1 MSESQNIE
9 YKESWR
15 DEYLKWICGF
25 ANAQGGRIYIGIDDN
40 QQVVGV
46 ADTKRLMED
55 IPNKIVNYL
64 DIVADV
70 NLLHKE
76 DKDYIE
82 IAVQPCNLPIAY
94 HGIYHYRSGSTKQEL
109 KGAALQQ
116 FLLRKMGHS
125 WDDIENE
132 RATLDDIDRQAID
145 FFLRKAVDAGR
156 MPVDSLNETTEKVLS
171 NLNLIGGEGK
181 LRNAALLLFGK
192 NPAKFFTSVQFR
204 IGRFG
209 RDEADLMFHG
219 RIYIGI
225 DDNQQVVGV
234 ADTKRLME
242 DIPNKIVN
250 YLDIVADVNL
260 LHKEDKDYIEIAVQ
274 PCNLPIAY
282 HGIYHYRSGSTK
294 QELKGAALQQ
304 FLLRKMGHSWDDIE
318 NERAT
323 LDDID
328 RQAIDFFLRKA
339 VDAGRMPVD
348 SLNETTEKVLSN
360 LNLIGGE
367 GKLRNAALLLF
378 GKNPAKFFTSVQF
391 RIGRFGRDEADL
403 MFQDVVDGN
412 IIQMTDRVIEVLKS
426 KNDDPL
432 NDPLNDP
439 LKLSSLEKDIL
450 KLIVKDNQST
460 YDNLA
465 ISLSVS
471 SATIKRAFR
480 NLKVNGCIIRKGS
493 KKIGYWMIT
502 EKGKSILK

>member
-55 IPNKIVNYL
+55 IPY
-64 DIVADV
+64 
-70 NLLHKE
+70 
-76 DKDYIE
+76 
-82 IAVQPCNLPIAY
+82 
-94 HGIYHYRSGSTKQEL
+94 
-109 KGAALQQ
+109 
-116 FLLRKMGHS
+116 
-125 WDDIENE
+125 
-132 RATLDDIDRQAID
+132 
-145 FFLRKAVDAGR
+145 
-156 MPVDSLNETTEKVLS
+156 
-171 NLNLIGGEGK
+171 
-181 LRNAALLLFGK
+181 
-192 NPAKFFTSVQFR
+192 
-204 IGRFG
+204 
-209 RDEADLMFHG
+209 
-219 RIYIGI
+219 
-225 DDNQQVVGV
+225 
-234 ADTKRLME
+234 
-242 DIPNKIVN
+242 KIVN

>member
-25 ANAQGGRIYIGIDDN
+25 ANAQG
-40 QQVVGV
+40 
-46 ADTKRLMED
+46 
-55 IPNKIVNYL
+55 
-64 DIVADV
+64 
-70 NLLHKE
+70 
-76 DKDYIE
+76 
-82 IAVQPCNLPIAY
+82 
-94 HGIYHYRSGSTKQEL
+94 
-109 KGAALQQ
+109 
-116 FLLRKMGHS
+116 
-125 WDDIENE
+125 
-132 RATLDDIDRQAID
+132 
-145 FFLRKAVDAGR
+145 
-156 MPVDSLNETTEKVLS
+156 
-171 NLNLIGGEGK
+171 
-181 LRNAALLLFGK
+181 
-192 NPAKFFTSVQFR
+192 
-204 IGRFG
+204 
-209 RDEADLMFHG
+209 G

-465 ISLSVS
+465 ISLSLS

>member
-25 ANAQGGRIYIGIDDN
+25 ANAQG
-40 QQVVGV
+40 
-46 ADTKRLMED
+46 A
-55 IPNKIVNYL
+55 
-64 DIVADV
+64 
-70 NLLHKE
+70 
-76 DKDYIE
+76 
-82 IAVQPCNLPIAY
+82 
-94 HGIYHYRSGSTKQEL
+94 
-109 KGAALQQ
+109 
-116 FLLRKMGHS
+116 
-125 WDDIENE
+125 
-132 RATLDDIDRQAID
+132 
-145 FFLRKAVDAGR
+145 
-156 MPVDSLNETTEKVLS
+156 
-171 NLNLIGGEGK
+171 
-181 LRNAALLLFGK
+181 
-192 NPAKFFTSVQFR
+192 
-204 IGRFG
+204 
-209 RDEADLMFHG
+209 

>member
-25 ANAQGGRIYIGIDDN
+25 ANAQG
-40 QQVVGV
+40 
-46 ADTKRLMED
+46 
-55 IPNKIVNYL
+55 
-64 DIVADV
+64 
-70 NLLHKE
+70 
-76 DKDYIE
+76 
-82 IAVQPCNLPIAY
+82 
-94 HGIYHYRSGSTKQEL
+94 
-109 KGAALQQ
+109 
-116 FLLRKMGHS
+116 
-125 WDDIENE
+125 
-132 RATLDDIDRQAID
+132 
-145 FFLRKAVDAGR
+145 
-156 MPVDSLNETTEKVLS
+156 
-171 NLNLIGGEGK
+171 
-181 LRNAALLLFGK
+181 
-192 NPAKFFTSVQFR
+192 
-204 IGRFG
+204 
-209 RDEADLMFHG
+209 G

-432 NDPLNDP
+432 NDPL
-439 LKLSSLEKDIL
+439 KLSLLEKDIL

>member
-46 ADTKRLMED
+46 AD
-55 IPNKIVNYL
+55 
-64 DIVADV
+64 
-70 NLLHKE
+70 
-76 DKDYIE
+76 
-82 IAVQPCNLPIAY
+82 
-94 HGIYHYRSGSTKQEL
+94 S
-109 KGAALQQ
+109 
-116 FLLRKMGHS
+116 
-125 WDDIENE
+125 
-132 RATLDDIDRQAID
+132 
-145 FFLRKAVDAGR
+145 
-156 MPVDSLNETTEKVLS
+156 
-171 NLNLIGGEGK
+171 
-181 LRNAALLLFGK
+181 
-192 NPAKFFTSVQFR
+192 
-204 IGRFG
+204 
-209 RDEADLMFHG
+209 
-219 RIYIGI
+219 
-225 DDNQQVVGV
+225 
-234 ADTKRLME
+234 KRLME

>member
-55 IPNKIVNYL
+55 IPN
-64 DIVADV
+64 
-70 NLLHKE
+70 E
-76 DKDYIE
+76 
-82 IAVQPCNLPIAY
+82 
-94 HGIYHYRSGSTKQEL
+94 
-109 KGAALQQ
+109 
-116 FLLRKMGHS
+116 
-125 WDDIENE
+125 
-132 RATLDDIDRQAID
+132 
-145 FFLRKAVDAGR
+145 
-156 MPVDSLNETTEKVLS
+156 
-171 NLNLIGGEGK
+171 
-181 LRNAALLLFGK
+181 
-192 NPAKFFTSVQFR
+192 
-204 IGRFG
+204 
-209 RDEADLMFHG
+209 
-219 RIYIGI
+219 
-225 DDNQQVVGV
+225 
-234 ADTKRLME
+234 
-242 DIPNKIVN
+242 IVN

>member
-209 RDEADLMFHG
+209 RDEADLMF
-219 RIYIGI
+219 
-225 DDNQQVVGV
+225 
-234 ADTKRLME
+234 
-242 DIPNKIVN
+242 
-250 YLDIVADVNL
+250 
-260 LHKEDKDYIEIAVQ
+260 
-274 PCNLPIAY
+274 
-282 HGIYHYRSGSTK
+282 
-294 QELKGAALQQ
+294 
-304 FLLRKMGHSWDDIE
+304 
-318 NERAT
+318 
-323 LDDID
+323 
-328 RQAIDFFLRKA
+328 
-339 VDAGRMPVD
+339 
-348 SLNETTEKVLSN
+348 
-360 LNLIGGE
+360 
-367 GKLRNAALLLF
+367 
-378 GKNPAKFFTSVQF
+378 
-391 RIGRFGRDEADL
+391 
-403 MFQDVVDGN
+403 QDVVDGN

-432 NDPLNDP
+432 NYP

>member
-209 RDEADLMFHG
+209 RDEADLMF
-219 RIYIGI
+219 
-225 DDNQQVVGV
+225 
-234 ADTKRLME
+234 
-242 DIPNKIVN
+242 
-250 YLDIVADVNL
+250 
-260 LHKEDKDYIEIAVQ
+260 
-274 PCNLPIAY
+274 
-282 HGIYHYRSGSTK
+282 
-294 QELKGAALQQ
+294 
-304 FLLRKMGHSWDDIE
+304 
-318 NERAT
+318 
-323 LDDID
+323 
-328 RQAIDFFLRKA
+328 
-339 VDAGRMPVD
+339 
-348 SLNETTEKVLSN
+348 
-360 LNLIGGE
+360 
-367 GKLRNAALLLF
+367 
-378 GKNPAKFFTSVQF
+378 
-391 RIGRFGRDEADL
+391 
-403 MFQDVVDGN
+403 QDVVDGN
-412 IIQMTDRVIEVLKS
+412 IIQMTDREIEVLKS
-426 KNDDPL
+426 KND
-432 NDPLNDP
+432 DPLNDP

>member
-156 MPVDSLNETTEKVLS
+156 MPVDSLNETT
-171 NLNLIGGEGK
+171 G
-181 LRNAALLLFGK
+181 
-192 NPAKFFTSVQFR
+192 
-204 IGRFG
+204 
-209 RDEADLMFHG
+209 
-219 RIYIGI
+219 
-225 DDNQQVVGV
+225 
-234 ADTKRLME
+234 
-242 DIPNKIVN
+242 
-250 YLDIVADVNL
+250 
-260 LHKEDKDYIEIAVQ
+260 
-274 PCNLPIAY
+274 
-282 HGIYHYRSGSTK
+282 
-294 QELKGAALQQ
+294 
-304 FLLRKMGHSWDDIE
+304 
-318 NERAT
+318 
-323 LDDID
+323 
-328 RQAIDFFLRKA
+328 
-339 VDAGRMPVD
+339 
-348 SLNETTEKVLSN
+348 KVLSN

-432 NDPLNDP
+432 NDPL
-439 LKLSSLEKDIL
+439 KLSSLEKDIL

-502 EKGKSILK
+502 EKGKSILS

>member
-125 WDDIENE
+125 WD
-132 RATLDDIDRQAID
+132 
-145 FFLRKAVDAGR
+145 
-156 MPVDSLNETTEKVLS
+156 
-171 NLNLIGGEGK
+171 
-181 LRNAALLLFGK
+181 
-192 NPAKFFTSVQFR
+192 
-204 IGRFG
+204 
-209 RDEADLMFHG
+209 
-219 RIYIGI
+219 Y
-225 DDNQQVVGV
+225 
-234 ADTKRLME
+234 
-242 DIPNKIVN
+242 
-250 YLDIVADVNL
+250 
-260 LHKEDKDYIEIAVQ
+260 
-274 PCNLPIAY
+274 
-282 HGIYHYRSGSTK
+282 
-294 QELKGAALQQ
+294 
-304 FLLRKMGHSWDDIE
+304 IE

>member
-192 NPAKFFTSVQFR
+192 NPAKFFTR
-204 IGRFG
+204 
-209 RDEADLMFHG
+209 
-219 RIYIGI
+219 
-225 DDNQQVVGV
+225 
-234 ADTKRLME
+234 
-242 DIPNKIVN
+242 
-250 YLDIVADVNL
+250 
-260 LHKEDKDYIEIAVQ
+260 
-274 PCNLPIAY
+274 
-282 HGIYHYRSGSTK
+282 
-294 QELKGAALQQ
+294 
-304 FLLRKMGHSWDDIE
+304 
-318 NERAT
+318 
-323 LDDID
+323 
-328 RQAIDFFLRKA
+328 
-339 VDAGRMPVD
+339 
-348 SLNETTEKVLSN
+348 
-360 LNLIGGE
+360 
-367 GKLRNAALLLF
+367 
-378 GKNPAKFFTSVQF
+378 VQF

>member
-25 ANAQGGRIYIGIDDN
+25 ANAQG
-40 QQVVGV
+40 
-46 ADTKRLMED
+46 
-55 IPNKIVNYL
+55 
-64 DIVADV
+64 
-70 NLLHKE
+70 
-76 DKDYIE
+76 
-82 IAVQPCNLPIAY
+82 
-94 HGIYHYRSGSTKQEL
+94 
-109 KGAALQQ
+109 
-116 FLLRKMGHS
+116 
-125 WDDIENE
+125 
-132 RATLDDIDRQAID
+132 
-145 FFLRKAVDAGR
+145 
-156 MPVDSLNETTEKVLS
+156 
-171 NLNLIGGEGK
+171 
-181 LRNAALLLFGK
+181 
-192 NPAKFFTSVQFR
+192 
-204 IGRFG
+204 
-209 RDEADLMFHG
+209 G

-460 YDNLA
+460 Y
-465 ISLSVS
+465 
-471 SATIKRAFR
+471 T
-480 NLKVNGCIIRKGS
+480 
-493 KKIGYWMIT
+493 
-502 EKGKSILK
+502 

>member
-25 ANAQGGRIYIGIDDN
+25 ANAQG
-40 QQVVGV
+40 
-46 ADTKRLMED
+46 
-55 IPNKIVNYL
+55 
-64 DIVADV
+64 
-70 NLLHKE
+70 
-76 DKDYIE
+76 
-82 IAVQPCNLPIAY
+82 
-94 HGIYHYRSGSTKQEL
+94 
-109 KGAALQQ
+109 
-116 FLLRKMGHS
+116 
-125 WDDIENE
+125 
-132 RATLDDIDRQAID
+132 
-145 FFLRKAVDAGR
+145 
-156 MPVDSLNETTEKVLS
+156 
-171 NLNLIGGEGK
+171 
-181 LRNAALLLFGK
+181 
-192 NPAKFFTSVQFR
+192 
-204 IGRFG
+204 
-209 RDEADLMFHG
+209 G

-471 SATIKRAFR
+471 SATIKRTFR

>member
-1 MSESQNIE
+1 MESENQYVE
-9 YKESWR
+9 WKESWR
-15 DEYLKWICGF
+15 DEYIKWICGF
-25 ANAQGGRIYIGIDDN
+25 ANAQG
-40 QQVVGV
+40 
-46 ADTKRLMED
+46 
-55 IPNKIVNYL
+55 
-64 DIVADV
+64 
-70 NLLHKE
+70 
-76 DKDYIE
+76 
-82 IAVQPCNLPIAY
+82 
-94 HGIYHYRSGSTKQEL
+94 
-109 KGAALQQ
+109 
-116 FLLRKMGHS
+116 
-125 WDDIENE
+125 
-132 RATLDDIDRQAID
+132 
-145 FFLRKAVDAGR
+145 
-156 MPVDSLNETTEKVLS
+156 
-171 NLNLIGGEGK
+171 
-181 LRNAALLLFGK
+181 
-192 NPAKFFTSVQFR
+192 
-204 IGRFG
+204 
-209 RDEADLMFHG
+209 G

-480 NLKVNGCIIRKGS
+480 NLKVILALLNNFSLKTNQVAIRSQING
-493 KKIGYWMIT
+493 
-502 EKGKSILK
+502 

>member
-82 IAVQPCNLPIAY
+82 IAV
-94 HGIYHYRSGSTKQEL
+94 H
-109 KGAALQQ
+109 
-116 FLLRKMGHS
+116 
-125 WDDIENE
+125 
-132 RATLDDIDRQAID
+132 
-145 FFLRKAVDAGR
+145 
-156 MPVDSLNETTEKVLS
+156 
-171 NLNLIGGEGK
+171 
-181 LRNAALLLFGK
+181 
-192 NPAKFFTSVQFR
+192 
-204 IGRFG
+204 
-209 RDEADLMFHG
+209 
-219 RIYIGI
+219 
-225 DDNQQVVGV
+225 
-234 ADTKRLME
+234 
-242 DIPNKIVN
+242 
-250 YLDIVADVNL
+250 
-260 LHKEDKDYIEIAVQ
+260 

-432 NDPLNDP
+432 NDPL
-439 LKLSSLEKDIL
+439 KLSSLEKDIL

>member
-25 ANAQGGRIYIGIDDN
+25 ANAQG
-40 QQVVGV
+40 
-46 ADTKRLMED
+46 
-55 IPNKIVNYL
+55 
-64 DIVADV
+64 
-70 NLLHKE
+70 
-76 DKDYIE
+76 
-82 IAVQPCNLPIAY
+82 
-94 HGIYHYRSGSTKQEL
+94 
-109 KGAALQQ
+109 
-116 FLLRKMGHS
+116 
-125 WDDIENE
+125 
-132 RATLDDIDRQAID
+132 
-145 FFLRKAVDAGR
+145 
-156 MPVDSLNETTEKVLS
+156 
-171 NLNLIGGEGK
+171 
-181 LRNAALLLFGK
+181 
-192 NPAKFFTSVQFR
+192 
-204 IGRFG
+204 
-209 RDEADLMFHG
+209 G

-502 EKGKSILK
+502 EKRKSILS

>member
-25 ANAQGGRIYIGIDDN
+25 ANAQG
-40 QQVVGV
+40 
-46 ADTKRLMED
+46 
-55 IPNKIVNYL
+55 
-64 DIVADV
+64 
-70 NLLHKE
+70 
-76 DKDYIE
+76 
-82 IAVQPCNLPIAY
+82 
-94 HGIYHYRSGSTKQEL
+94 
-109 KGAALQQ
+109 
-116 FLLRKMGHS
+116 
-125 WDDIENE
+125 
-132 RATLDDIDRQAID
+132 
-145 FFLRKAVDAGR
+145 
-156 MPVDSLNETTEKVLS
+156 
-171 NLNLIGGEGK
+171 
-181 LRNAALLLFGK
+181 
-192 NPAKFFTSVQFR
+192 
-204 IGRFG
+204 
-209 RDEADLMFHG
+209 G

-432 NDPLNDP
+432 NDPL
-439 LKLSSLEKDIL
+439 KLSSLEKDIL

>member
-25 ANAQGGRIYIGIDDN
+25 ANAQG
-40 QQVVGV
+40 
-46 ADTKRLMED
+46 
-55 IPNKIVNYL
+55 
-64 DIVADV
+64 
-70 NLLHKE
+70 
-76 DKDYIE
+76 
-82 IAVQPCNLPIAY
+82 
-94 HGIYHYRSGSTKQEL
+94 
-109 KGAALQQ
+109 
-116 FLLRKMGHS
+116 
-125 WDDIENE
+125 
-132 RATLDDIDRQAID
+132 
-145 FFLRKAVDAGR
+145 
-156 MPVDSLNETTEKVLS
+156 
-171 NLNLIGGEGK
+171 
-181 LRNAALLLFGK
+181 
-192 NPAKFFTSVQFR
+192 
-204 IGRFG
+204 
-209 RDEADLMFHG
+209 G

-432 NDPLNDP
+432 NDPL
-439 LKLSSLEKDIL
+439 KLSSLEKDIL

-502 EKGKSILK
+502 EKGKSILS

>member
-15 DEYLKWICGF
+15 DEYLKWNCGF

-145 FFLRKAVDAGR
+145 FFLRKAVDAG
-156 MPVDSLNETTEKVLS
+156 
-171 NLNLIGGEGK
+171 
-181 LRNAALLLFGK
+181 
-192 NPAKFFTSVQFR
+192 
-204 IGRFG
+204 
-209 RDEADLMFHG
+209 H
-219 RIYIGI
+219 
-225 DDNQQVVGV
+225 
-234 ADTKRLME
+234 
-242 DIPNKIVN
+242 
-250 YLDIVADVNL
+250 
-260 LHKEDKDYIEIAVQ
+260 
-274 PCNLPIAY
+274 
-282 HGIYHYRSGSTK
+282 
-294 QELKGAALQQ
+294 
-304 FLLRKMGHSWDDIE
+304 
-318 NERAT
+318 
-323 LDDID
+323 
-328 RQAIDFFLRKA
+328 
-339 VDAGRMPVD
+339 MPVD

-432 NDPLNDP
+432 NDPL
-439 LKLSSLEKDIL
+439 KLSSLEKDIL

>member
-25 ANAQGGRIYIGIDDN
+25 ANAQG
-40 QQVVGV
+40 
-46 ADTKRLMED
+46 
-55 IPNKIVNYL
+55 
-64 DIVADV
+64 
-70 NLLHKE
+70 
-76 DKDYIE
+76 
-82 IAVQPCNLPIAY
+82 
-94 HGIYHYRSGSTKQEL
+94 
-109 KGAALQQ
+109 
-116 FLLRKMGHS
+116 
-125 WDDIENE
+125 
-132 RATLDDIDRQAID
+132 
-145 FFLRKAVDAGR
+145 
-156 MPVDSLNETTEKVLS
+156 
-171 NLNLIGGEGK
+171 
-181 LRNAALLLFGK
+181 
-192 NPAKFFTSVQFR
+192 
-204 IGRFG
+204 
-209 RDEADLMFHG
+209 G

-439 LKLSSLEKDIL
+439 VKLSSLEKDIL

>member
-1 MSESQNIE
+1 M
-9 YKESWR
+9 
-15 DEYLKWICGF
+15 
-25 ANAQGGRIYIGIDDN
+25 
-40 QQVVGV
+40 
-46 ADTKRLMED
+46 
-55 IPNKIVNYL
+55 
-64 DIVADV
+64 
-70 NLLHKE
+70 
-76 DKDYIE
+76 
-82 IAVQPCNLPIAY
+82 
-94 HGIYHYRSGSTKQEL
+94 
-109 KGAALQQ
+109 
-116 FLLRKMGHS
+116 
-125 WDDIENE
+125 
-132 RATLDDIDRQAID
+132 
-145 FFLRKAVDAGR
+145 
-156 MPVDSLNETTEKVLS
+156 
-171 NLNLIGGEGK
+171 
-181 LRNAALLLFGK
+181 
-192 NPAKFFTSVQFR
+192 
-204 IGRFG
+204 
-209 RDEADLMFHG
+209 
-219 RIYIGI
+219 
-225 DDNQQVVGV
+225 
-234 ADTKRLME
+234 
-242 DIPNKIVN
+242 
-250 YLDIVADVNL
+250 
-260 LHKEDKDYIEIAVQ
+260 
-274 PCNLPIAY
+274 
-282 HGIYHYRSGSTK
+282 
-294 QELKGAALQQ
+294 KGAALQQ

-426 KNDDPL
+426 KYLISPVHYEGLQRIEPLEIPEDALRESLFNSIVHKLYTGVHIQMKVYNDRIRLWNPGTLPEGMTIEQLLGDHASQPR
-432 NDPLNDP
+432 NR
-439 LKLSSLEKDIL
+439 
-450 KLIVKDNQST
+450 LIAETFYRAGFIESWGRGIHKIYEGMTKAGLRKPEFINEAGGVTLIIYRPNIIKNQST

>member
-15 DEYLKWICGF
+15 DEYLKWICGL

-76 DKDYIE
+76 DKDY
-82 IAVQPCNLPIAY
+82 
-94 HGIYHYRSGSTKQEL
+94 S
-109 KGAALQQ
+109 
-116 FLLRKMGHS
+116 
-125 WDDIENE
+125 
-132 RATLDDIDRQAID
+132 
-145 FFLRKAVDAGR
+145 
-156 MPVDSLNETTEKVLS
+156 
-171 NLNLIGGEGK
+171 
-181 LRNAALLLFGK
+181 
-192 NPAKFFTSVQFR
+192 
-204 IGRFG
+204 
-209 RDEADLMFHG
+209 
-219 RIYIGI
+219 
-225 DDNQQVVGV
+225 
-234 ADTKRLME
+234 
-242 DIPNKIVN
+242 
-250 YLDIVADVNL
+250 
-260 LHKEDKDYIEIAVQ
+260 EIAVQ

>member
-25 ANAQGGRIYIGIDDN
+25 ANAQG
-40 QQVVGV
+40 
-46 ADTKRLMED
+46 
-55 IPNKIVNYL
+55 
-64 DIVADV
+64 
-70 NLLHKE
+70 
-76 DKDYIE
+76 
-82 IAVQPCNLPIAY
+82 
-94 HGIYHYRSGSTKQEL
+94 
-109 KGAALQQ
+109 
-116 FLLRKMGHS
+116 
-125 WDDIENE
+125 
-132 RATLDDIDRQAID
+132 
-145 FFLRKAVDAGR
+145 
-156 MPVDSLNETTEKVLS
+156 
-171 NLNLIGGEGK
+171 
-181 LRNAALLLFGK
+181 
-192 NPAKFFTSVQFR
+192 
-204 IGRFG
+204 
-209 RDEADLMFHG
+209 G

-493 KKIGYWMIT
+493 IKIGYWMIT

>member
-15 DEYLKWICGF
+15 DKYLKWICGF
-25 ANAQGGRIYIGIDDN
+25 ANAQG
-40 QQVVGV
+40 
-46 ADTKRLMED
+46 
-55 IPNKIVNYL
+55 
-64 DIVADV
+64 
-70 NLLHKE
+70 
-76 DKDYIE
+76 
-82 IAVQPCNLPIAY
+82 
-94 HGIYHYRSGSTKQEL
+94 
-109 KGAALQQ
+109 
-116 FLLRKMGHS
+116 
-125 WDDIENE
+125 
-132 RATLDDIDRQAID
+132 
-145 FFLRKAVDAGR
+145 
-156 MPVDSLNETTEKVLS
+156 
-171 NLNLIGGEGK
+171 
-181 LRNAALLLFGK
+181 
-192 NPAKFFTSVQFR
+192 
-204 IGRFG
+204 
-209 RDEADLMFHG
+209 G

-432 NDPLNDP
+432 NDPL
-439 LKLSSLEKDIL
+439 KLSSLEKDIL

>member
-1 MSESQNIE
+1 MSERQNIE

-25 ANAQGGRIYIGIDDN
+25 ANAQG
-40 QQVVGV
+40 
-46 ADTKRLMED
+46 
-55 IPNKIVNYL
+55 
-64 DIVADV
+64 
-70 NLLHKE
+70 
-76 DKDYIE
+76 
-82 IAVQPCNLPIAY
+82 
-94 HGIYHYRSGSTKQEL
+94 
-109 KGAALQQ
+109 
-116 FLLRKMGHS
+116 
-125 WDDIENE
+125 
-132 RATLDDIDRQAID
+132 
-145 FFLRKAVDAGR
+145 
-156 MPVDSLNETTEKVLS
+156 
-171 NLNLIGGEGK
+171 
-181 LRNAALLLFGK
+181 
-192 NPAKFFTSVQFR
+192 
-204 IGRFG
+204 
-209 RDEADLMFHG
+209 G

>member
-125 WDDIENE
+125 WDDIEN
-132 RATLDDIDRQAID
+132 A
-145 FFLRKAVDAGR
+145 
-156 MPVDSLNETTEKVLS
+156 
-171 NLNLIGGEGK
+171 
-181 LRNAALLLFGK
+181 
-192 NPAKFFTSVQFR
+192 
-204 IGRFG
+204 
-209 RDEADLMFHG
+209 
-219 RIYIGI
+219 
-225 DDNQQVVGV
+225 
-234 ADTKRLME
+234 
-242 DIPNKIVN
+242 
-250 YLDIVADVNL
+250 
-260 LHKEDKDYIEIAVQ
+260 
-274 PCNLPIAY
+274 
-282 HGIYHYRSGSTK
+282 
-294 QELKGAALQQ
+294 
-304 FLLRKMGHSWDDIE
+304 
-318 NERAT
+318 RAT

>member
-25 ANAQGGRIYIGIDDN
+25 ANA
-40 QQVVGV
+40 
-46 ADTKRLMED
+46 
-55 IPNKIVNYL
+55 
-64 DIVADV
+64 
-70 NLLHKE
+70 
-76 DKDYIE
+76 
-82 IAVQPCNLPIAY
+82 
-94 HGIYHYRSGSTKQEL
+94 HG
-109 KGAALQQ
+109 
-116 FLLRKMGHS
+116 
-125 WDDIENE
+125 
-132 RATLDDIDRQAID
+132 
-145 FFLRKAVDAGR
+145 
-156 MPVDSLNETTEKVLS
+156 
-171 NLNLIGGEGK
+171 
-181 LRNAALLLFGK
+181 
-192 NPAKFFTSVQFR
+192 
-204 IGRFG
+204 
-209 RDEADLMFHG
+209 G

>member
-25 ANAQGGRIYIGIDDN
+25 ANAQG
-40 QQVVGV
+40 
-46 ADTKRLMED
+46 
-55 IPNKIVNYL
+55 
-64 DIVADV
+64 
-70 NLLHKE
+70 
-76 DKDYIE
+76 
-82 IAVQPCNLPIAY
+82 
-94 HGIYHYRSGSTKQEL
+94 
-109 KGAALQQ
+109 
-116 FLLRKMGHS
+116 
-125 WDDIENE
+125 
-132 RATLDDIDRQAID
+132 
-145 FFLRKAVDAGR
+145 
-156 MPVDSLNETTEKVLS
+156 
-171 NLNLIGGEGK
+171 
-181 LRNAALLLFGK
+181 
-192 NPAKFFTSVQFR
+192 
-204 IGRFG
+204 
-209 RDEADLMFHG
+209 G

-502 EKGKSILK
+502 DKGKSILK

>member
-156 MPVDSLNETTEKVLS
+156 MPVDSLNETT
-171 NLNLIGGEGK
+171 
-181 LRNAALLLFGK
+181 
-192 NPAKFFTSVQFR
+192 
-204 IGRFG
+204 
-209 RDEADLMFHG
+209 D
-219 RIYIGI
+219 
-225 DDNQQVVGV
+225 
-234 ADTKRLME
+234 
-242 DIPNKIVN
+242 
-250 YLDIVADVNL
+250 
-260 LHKEDKDYIEIAVQ
+260 
-274 PCNLPIAY
+274 
-282 HGIYHYRSGSTK
+282 
-294 QELKGAALQQ
+294 
-304 FLLRKMGHSWDDIE
+304 
-318 NERAT
+318 
-323 LDDID
+323 
-328 RQAIDFFLRKA
+328 
-339 VDAGRMPVD
+339 
-348 SLNETTEKVLSN
+348 KVLSN

-432 NDPLNDP
+432 NDPL
-439 LKLSSLEKDIL
+439 KLSSLEKDIL

>member
-25 ANAQGGRIYIGIDDN
+25 ANAQG
-40 QQVVGV
+40 
-46 ADTKRLMED
+46 
-55 IPNKIVNYL
+55 
-64 DIVADV
+64 
-70 NLLHKE
+70 
-76 DKDYIE
+76 
-82 IAVQPCNLPIAY
+82 
-94 HGIYHYRSGSTKQEL
+94 
-109 KGAALQQ
+109 
-116 FLLRKMGHS
+116 
-125 WDDIENE
+125 
-132 RATLDDIDRQAID
+132 
-145 FFLRKAVDAGR
+145 
-156 MPVDSLNETTEKVLS
+156 
-171 NLNLIGGEGK
+171 
-181 LRNAALLLFGK
+181 
-192 NPAKFFTSVQFR
+192 
-204 IGRFG
+204 
-209 RDEADLMFHG
+209 G

-432 NDPLNDP
+432 NDPL
-439 LKLSSLEKDIL
+439 KLSSLEKDIL

-471 SATIKRAFR
+471 NATIKRAFR

>member
-25 ANAQGGRIYIGIDDN
+25 ANAQG
-40 QQVVGV
+40 
-46 ADTKRLMED
+46 
-55 IPNKIVNYL
+55 
-64 DIVADV
+64 
-70 NLLHKE
+70 
-76 DKDYIE
+76 
-82 IAVQPCNLPIAY
+82 
-94 HGIYHYRSGSTKQEL
+94 
-109 KGAALQQ
+109 
-116 FLLRKMGHS
+116 
-125 WDDIENE
+125 
-132 RATLDDIDRQAID
+132 
-145 FFLRKAVDAGR
+145 
-156 MPVDSLNETTEKVLS
+156 
-171 NLNLIGGEGK
+171 
-181 LRNAALLLFGK
+181 
-192 NPAKFFTSVQFR
+192 
-204 IGRFG
+204 
-209 RDEADLMFHG
+209 G

-432 NDPLNDP
+432 NDPL
-439 LKLSSLEKDIL
+439 KLSSLEKDIL
-450 KLIVKDNQST
+450 KLKVKDNQST

>member
-64 DIVADV
+64 DIVAD
-70 NLLHKE
+70 
-76 DKDYIE
+76 
-82 IAVQPCNLPIAY
+82 
-94 HGIYHYRSGSTKQEL
+94 
-109 KGAALQQ
+109 
-116 FLLRKMGHS
+116 
-125 WDDIENE
+125 
-132 RATLDDIDRQAID
+132 
-145 FFLRKAVDAGR
+145 
-156 MPVDSLNETTEKVLS
+156 
-171 NLNLIGGEGK
+171 
-181 LRNAALLLFGK
+181 
-192 NPAKFFTSVQFR
+192 
-204 IGRFG
+204 
-209 RDEADLMFHG
+209 
-219 RIYIGI
+219 
-225 DDNQQVVGV
+225 
-234 ADTKRLME
+234 
-242 DIPNKIVN
+242 
-250 YLDIVADVNL
+250 
-260 LHKEDKDYIEIAVQ
+260 IEIAVQ

-432 NDPLNDP
+432 NDPL
-439 LKLSSLEKDIL
+439 KLSSLEKDIL

>member
-125 WDDIENE
+125 WDN
-132 RATLDDIDRQAID
+132 
-145 FFLRKAVDAGR
+145 
-156 MPVDSLNETTEKVLS
+156 
-171 NLNLIGGEGK
+171 
-181 LRNAALLLFGK
+181 
-192 NPAKFFTSVQFR
+192 
-204 IGRFG
+204 
-209 RDEADLMFHG
+209 
-219 RIYIGI
+219 
-225 DDNQQVVGV
+225 
-234 ADTKRLME
+234 
-242 DIPNKIVN
+242 
-250 YLDIVADVNL
+250 
-260 LHKEDKDYIEIAVQ
+260 
-274 PCNLPIAY
+274 
-282 HGIYHYRSGSTK
+282 
-294 QELKGAALQQ
+294 
-304 FLLRKMGHSWDDIE
+304 IE

>member
-25 ANAQGGRIYIGIDDN
+25 ANAQG
-40 QQVVGV
+40 
-46 ADTKRLMED
+46 
-55 IPNKIVNYL
+55 
-64 DIVADV
+64 
-70 NLLHKE
+70 
-76 DKDYIE
+76 
-82 IAVQPCNLPIAY
+82 
-94 HGIYHYRSGSTKQEL
+94 
-109 KGAALQQ
+109 
-116 FLLRKMGHS
+116 
-125 WDDIENE
+125 
-132 RATLDDIDRQAID
+132 
-145 FFLRKAVDAGR
+145 
-156 MPVDSLNETTEKVLS
+156 
-171 NLNLIGGEGK
+171 
-181 LRNAALLLFGK
+181 
-192 NPAKFFTSVQFR
+192 
-204 IGRFG
+204 
-209 RDEADLMFHG
+209 G

-502 EKGKSILK
+502 EKENLF

>member
-25 ANAQGGRIYIGIDDN
+25 ANAQG
-40 QQVVGV
+40 
-46 ADTKRLMED
+46 
-55 IPNKIVNYL
+55 
-64 DIVADV
+64 
-70 NLLHKE
+70 
-76 DKDYIE
+76 
-82 IAVQPCNLPIAY
+82 
-94 HGIYHYRSGSTKQEL
+94 
-109 KGAALQQ
+109 
-116 FLLRKMGHS
+116 
-125 WDDIENE
+125 
-132 RATLDDIDRQAID
+132 
-145 FFLRKAVDAGR
+145 
-156 MPVDSLNETTEKVLS
+156 
-171 NLNLIGGEGK
+171 
-181 LRNAALLLFGK
+181 
-192 NPAKFFTSVQFR
+192 
-204 IGRFG
+204 
-209 RDEADLMFHG
+209 G

-432 NDPLNDP
+432 NDPLNEP